1 MTDPF
6 LRVQSRL
13 TNRDHTLLGWLADH
27 GVLTTVQIAHALY
40 PSLDFAQRRLRKLC
54 QVGLLDRFR
63 PFRAEGGTYPYHY
76 LLGQLGVE
84 VVAVTRGG
92 DLPRKDH
99 ARRRRR
105 QLTNRANLPHLLGVN
120 GFFTDLAEYARTHP
134 RASLD
139 RWWSAA
145 ACARMGAF
153 AEPGD
158 DIQVHVYTAR
168 VRPDGHGIWTDHDTT
183 VPFFLEHD
191 TGSEPLGT
199 LTAKITGYVDLARAT
214 GRIWPVLF
222 WLPTAARQRHLHTK
236 LTEAGIRYPAAT
248 AVRDSATQTGAGPA
262 DAVWWLHRHPG
273 TPLRLADLAS
283 TVTERP
289 TRAA

>member
-1 MTDPF
+1 MSEPF

-40 PSLDFAQRRLRKLC
+40 PSLDFAQRRLRKLS
-54 QVGLLDRFR
+54 QIGLLDRFR

-84 VVAVTRGG
+84 IVAVTRGE
-92 DLPRKDH
+92 DLPRRDR
-99 ARRRRR
+99 ARRRRW

-120 GFFTDLAEYARTHP
+120 GFFTDLAGYARTHP
-134 RASLD
+134 GASLD

-158 DIQVHVYTAR
+158 DIQAKVYTAR
-168 VRPDGHGIWTDHDTT
+168 VRPDGHGVFTDHGVT
-183 VPFFLEHD
+183 VPYFVEYD
-191 TGSEPLGT
+191 TGTEQLAT
-199 LTAKITGYVDLARAT
+199 LTGKIPGYVDLARTT
-214 GRIWPVLF
+214 GRVWPVLF
-222 WLPTAARQRHLHTK
+222 WLPTAARERHLHTK
-236 LTEAGIRYPAAT
+236 LTEAGLRYPVAT
-248 AVRDSATQTGAGPA
+248 AARDSAAQAGLCPA
-262 DAVWWLHRHPG
+262 EQVWWLHRHPG
-273 TPLRLADLAS
+273 APLRLADLAP
-283 TVTERP
+283 VVAERP
-289 TRAA
+289 DRAA